1 MTSIALGVDIGGTNL
16 RVGAI
21 DDDGTLLHRQVVD
34 TPAGAGRD
42 PEAAGRDLVATI
54 VEAAAVVLAEVA
66 TASDVAVPIGIGFA
80 GGISR
85 EGRAVYG
92 SNVSTRDLPLRDA
105 IRDRVGHPDVV
116 VVNDANAATWGE
128 YRHGAGRD
136 ARDVV
141 MATVGTGVGGGVV
154 SDGVLVMGVQGFGG
168 EVGHMVVAR
177 DGWTCSC
184 GHRGCLEAY
193 AAGVALARHARD
205 LLAEGGT
212 SSLDDVADFT
222 PPDVTRAA
230 AAGDELA
237 LAAIDRLGSWL
248 GVGLA
253 SLVTLLDPEVVIL
266 GGGVTE
272 HIGEWLLP
280 AADAAMRA
288 QTFAGD
294 WRRHPEVRV
303 AELGDRAGMIGAAD
317 LARRD
322 VRDRVEA

>member
-1 MTSIALGVDIGGTNL
+1 
-16 RVGAI
+16 
-21 DDDGTLLHRQVVD
+21 
-34 TPAGAGRD
+34 
-42 PEAAGRDLVATI
+42 
-54 VEAAAVVLAEVA
+54 
-66 TASDVAVPIGIGFA
+66 
-80 GGISR
+80 
-85 EGRAVYG
+85 
-92 SNVSTRDLPLRDA
+92 
-105 IRDRVGHPDVV
+105 
-116 VVNDANAATWGE
+116 
-128 YRHGAGRD
+128 
-136 ARDVV
+136 
-141 MATVGTGVGGGVV
+141 
-154 SDGVLVMGVQGFGG
+154 
-168 EVGHMVVAR
+168 MVVAR